1 MQFSSFSYTSALIIH
16 GKLRSISRDKA
27 VGKEGRGRGDSLTLL
42 IRRCAAE
49 QGMVSGSF
57 VYNFRSLSCIF
68 INRHVLWKIYPNSEQ
83 TIQEPLIFQV
93 GPILN
98 QSHDA
103 LTPLQTIQSTQ
114 TLWLSALEGYSIM
127 AYTRSFRQRGAFFRL
142 NVYKR

>member
-57 VYNFRSLSCIF
+57 VYNFRLLSCIF
-68 INRHVLWKIYPNSEQ
+68 INRHVLRKLSSNSEQ

-93 GPILN
+93 GPYFKPVL
-98 QSHDA
+98 
-103 LTPLQTIQSTQ
+103 
-114 TLWLSALEGYSIM
+114 
-127 AYTRSFRQRGAFFRL
+127 
-142 NVYKR
+142 